1 MSVGRPTNAE
11 VYGKYADDLVRFA
24 TGLVGPSD
32 AQDVVAEAIV
42 KVMWSKRWPDV
53 TNYKAYL
60 YQAVLNE
67 ARMHHRSTRRR
78 RAREQRAAQS
88 EVVHPKEVRP
98 EVLDAV
104 GRLSPQQR
112 AAIYLTY
119 WEALGVDE
127 VAIRLGIR
135 EGSVKRH
142 LARGRAK
149 LRGNLHE

>member
-11 VYGKYADDLVRFA
+11 IYGKYADDLVRFA

-32 AQDVVAEAIV
+32 AQDVVSDAV
-42 KVMWSKRWPDV
+42 VRVMWSKRWEDV

-67 ARMHHRSTRRR
+67 ARMHHRSTMRR
-78 RAREQRAAQS
+78 RAREQRAS
-88 EVVHPKEVRP
+88 SPDIVYPREVRP
-98 EVLDAV
+98 EVLEAV

-112 AAIYLTY
+112 AAVYLTY
-119 WEALGVDE
+119 WEGLAIDE
-127 VAIRLGIR
+127 VAVRLGVR

-142 LARGRAK
+142 LARGRSK
-149 LRGNLHE
+149 LRGNLGD

>member
-11 VYGKYADDLVRFA
+11 IYGKYADDLVRFA

-32 AQDVVAEAIV
+32 AQDVVSAAV
-42 KVMWSKRWPDV
+42 VRVMWSKRWRDV

-67 ARMHHRSTRRR
+67 ARMHHRSTMRRR
-78 RAREQRAAQS
+78 SREQRAS
-88 EVVHPKEVRP
+88 GSDVIYPNEVRP
-98 EVLDAV
+98 EVLEAV
-104 GRLSPQQR
+104 GRLSPRQR
-112 AAIYLTY
+112 AAIFLTY
-119 WEALGVDE
+119 WEGLGVDE
-127 VAIRLGIR
+127 VAVRLGVR

-149 LRGNLHE
+149 LRGVLNE